1 MLEVLKKLNPD
12 LPLFSVDSPE
22 FKEYGRVLSG
32 IASEEFTLA
41 AEGVPMPDCGSAY
54 VASLDA
60 FEGLSAAKD
69 IETYAFG
76 TLDTQMGYCYGYN
89 DMLAALEWHTSSEV
103 NVAITPLVL
112 MLAKRSDM
120 EGNELDSACVKAFY
134 LPAGTVI
141 ECYATSLHFCPCQV
155 TKDGFKMVVALP
167 RGTNEPLISPV
178 DDPLLFR
185 RNKWLISHR
194 ENSALLARGA
204 VGGIYGTNYK
214 LRFSE
219 L

>member
-22 FKEYGRVLSG
+22 FKEYGRVLTG
-32 IASEEFTLA
+32 IAAEEFAHA
-41 AEGVPMPDCGSAY
+41 AEKVPMPDGGSAY
-54 VASLDA
+54 MASLDA
-60 FEGLSAAKD
+60 FEGLPAAKD

-89 DMLAALEWHTSSEV
+89 DTLSALEWHTCSEV

-120 EGNELDSACVKAFY
+120 VDSKIDSACVKAFY
-134 LPAGTVI
+134 LPKGTVI

-155 TKDGFKMVVALP
+155 TKEGFRMVVALP
-167 RGTNEPLISPV
+167 RGTNEPLLSPV

-185 RNKWLISHR
+185 RNKWIISHVD
-194 ENSALLARGA
+194 NSALLARG
-204 VGGIYGTNYK
+204 VKGGIYGTNFK
-214 LRFSE
+214 LCFSE

>member
-1 MLEVLKKLNPD
+1 MLERLKKLNPS

-32 IASEEFTLA
+32 IDVTGFIQTAKT
-41 AEGVPMPDCGSAY
+41 VPMPESGSAY
-54 VASLDA
+54 RASLDA
-60 FEGLSAAKD
+60 FEALPAAKD

-89 DMLAALEWHTSSEV
+89 DTLSALEWHTSSEV

-120 EGNELDSACVKAFY
+120 VGNEIDSARVKAFY
-134 LPAGTVI
+134 LPKGTVI

-155 TKDGFKMVVALP
+155 TEDGVQMVVALP
-167 RGTNEPLISPV
+167 RGTNEPLLSPV

-185 RNKWLISHR
+185 RNKWLISHV
-194 ENSALLARGA
+194 ENQALLARGA
-204 VGGIYGTNYK
+204 VGGIYGTNFK
-214 LRFSE
+214 LRYAE

>member
-22 FKEYGRVLSG
+22 FKEYGRVLTG
-32 IASEEFTLA
+32 IAAEEFAHA
-41 AEGVPMPDCGSAY
+41 AEKVPMPDGGSAY
-54 VASLDA
+54 MASLDA

-89 DMLAALEWHTSSEV
+89 DTLSALEWHTCSEV

-120 EGNELDSACVKAFY
+120 VGNEIDSACVKAFY
-134 LPAGTVI
+134 LPKGTVI

-155 TKDGFKMVVALP
+155 TKDGFRMVVALP
-167 RGTNEPLISPV
+167 RGTNEPLLSPV

-185 RNKWLISHR
+185 RNKWIISHV
-194 ENSALLARGA
+194 ENHALLARG
-204 VGGIYGTNYK
+204 VKGGIYGTNFK
-214 LRFSE
+214 LCFSE